1 MTGPLRDPIAAAV
14 AALPKETPD
23 PAWLDMRSPPANART
38 RDAAV
43 LMLFGRGTA
52 PITDGGRRAAAA
64 MPERWAGADV
74 LLLQRADGLR
84 HHAGQVAFPGGS
96 LDPVDAGP
104 IDAALREAEEE
115 TGAEP
120 AGVDVLG
127 TLMPLYIPPSRFL
140 VTPVLGWWRQPSAV
154 HVVDAGES
162 AAVCRVAVADLVAA
176 DNRGIY
182 SSPLGFTSP
191 AFDVGPLKIWGF
203 TATLLDFAF
212 DRLGWAGTWNRGRA
226 IDIDAG

>member
-1 MTGPLRDPIAAAV
+1 MTDRERDPIAAAV
-14 AALPKETPD
+14 AGLPGEEPD
-23 PAWLDMRSPPANART
+23 PAWRAMRRPPEGAPVRT
-38 RDAAV
+38 AAV

-52 PITDGGRRAAAA
+52 PVTEGGRRAGAL
-64 MPERWAGADV
+64 MPGRWADADI

-96 LDPVDAGP
+96 VDPADDGP

-120 AGVDVLG
+120 AGVEVLG
-127 TLMPLYIPPSRFL
+127 TLTPLYIPPSRFL
-140 VTPVLGWWRQPSAV
+140 VTPVLGWWREPSAV

-162 AAVCRVAVADLVAA
+162 ADVRRVAVSDLIAA

-182 SSPLGFTSP
+182 RVGSGFTSP

-212 DRLGWAGTWNRGRA
+212 DRLGWANGWNRERVV
-226 IDIDAG
+226 DIDAG